1 MFAFYVNSHDC
12 GKNKFINND
21 VQDRDVKIR
30 LTGQYL
36 VQQLSGF
43 LVFDEKLS
51 CLTRFLFPIV
61 TAVYYA

>member
-12 GKNKFINND
+12 DKNKFINND

-36 VQQLSGF
+36 VQ
-43 LVFDEKLS
+43 
-51 CLTRFLFPIV
+51 
-61 TAVYYA
+61 